1 MASVFRVNL
10 YTERDERQRAGQRRA
25 VHTAFTALFLCL
37 NFLAVGTLFL
47 SATLLAERRDS
58 VAGDVPR
65 LTAKLATESAP
76 TRDLDLA
83 REMFRIKTGRMD
95 WSPKLAAI
103 ADLIEADLE
112 LHEIHAE
119 AARKKT
125 PASLEIR
132 GTVAESQDNLEDVSR
147 YVKALSQDER
157 ILDGFSQ
164 AKLGTIRSGEGEFQ
178 IFCETEAP

>member
-1 MASVFRVNL
+1 MAAIFKVNL

-25 VHTAFTALFLCL
+25 VHTAFIAVFLCL
-37 NFLAVGTLFL
+37 NFLAVSTLFL
-47 SATLLAERRDS
+47 SATLLEERRDS
-58 VAGDVPR
+58 LAGDIPR
-65 LTAKLATESAP
+65 LAAKLATESVP
-76 TRDLDLA
+76 TKDLDLA
-83 REMFRIKTGRMD
+83 REMFRIRQGRIE

-103 ADLIEADLE
+103 SHLIEADLE
-112 LHEIHAE
+112 IHEIQAE
-119 AARKKT
+119 ASRKKS
-125 PASLEIR
+125 PATLEIR
-132 GTVAESQDNLEDVSR
+132 GTVTESQDNLEDVSR